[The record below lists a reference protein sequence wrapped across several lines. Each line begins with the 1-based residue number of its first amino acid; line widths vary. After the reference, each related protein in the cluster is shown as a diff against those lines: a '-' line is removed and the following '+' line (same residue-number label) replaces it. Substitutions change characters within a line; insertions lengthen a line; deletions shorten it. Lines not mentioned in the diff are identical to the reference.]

1 MVLLDER
8 EELER
13 LELAGA
19 TFLTDELLVDCVAL
33 REAFVEALRDALV
46 VALREAFVVVLRD
59 ALVVALREA
68 DVAVVLRDAAVVALR
83 SVAPADLPVAL
94 DAVTPDVRVAL
105 RLAVA
110 DAERVA
116 LRLRFLSHPPP
127 LTLRLGT

>member
-1 MVLLDER
+1 MVLPDER

-83 SVAPADLPVAL
+83 SVAVDLPDAL

-127 LTLRLGT
+127 LT